1 MDIYCSKYAL
11 RMLKTEI
18 VKREDMESKSNV
30 DEIDR
35 ILEKDKTQ
43 EGEF

>member
-1 MDIYCSKYAL
+1 
-11 RMLKTEI
+11 
-18 VKREDMESKSNV
+18 MESKSNV